1 MNEQTTTLFFTSG
14 NSDKEYRVE
23 LREKDALW
31 NVTAYNGKRGKA
43 NTARPQTPEPVA
55 YTDAL
60 KIFNA
65 AVAKKTKEGY
75 VQDTSGTSEL
85 TDEVQ
90 RKKRVAAIQKFIPE
104 EGFFDGWRCPDD
116 ANVVT
121 WGGDRAEL
129 TETII
134 GMDGGVCVSSVLLVP
149 SNRASD
155 LFQAATD
162 NITAMGKQLKKDNCF
177 ENDQEVAL
185 IALWEV
191 PNTHYALLGMIAT
204 LQEDLEGALNLEGC
218 VPLAFSGNDNCT
230 ETFLYELDNSFE
242 DIVHKDD
249 VLNVIASL
257 VAANHGIPFEKVWQN
272 WVTNVQYDY
281 RESISDVIVQ
291 YVNEVC
297 VASESK
303 KTLTAATNG
312 LGADTTKKAKM

>member
-1 MNEQTTTLFFTSG
+1 MSEQTTTLFFTSG
-14 NSDKEYRVE
+14 SSDKEYRVE
-23 LREKDALW
+23 LREKDTLW

-43 NTARPQTPEPVA
+43 NTARPQTPDPVPYA
-55 YTDAL
+55 DAL

-90 RKKRVAAIQKFIPE
+90 RKKRVSAIQKFVPE

-129 TETII
+129 TETIM
-134 GMDGGVCVSSVLLVP
+134 GMDGGICVSSVLLVP
-149 SNRASD
+149 SNRASEF
-155 LFQAATD
+155 FQAATD
-162 NITAMGKQLKKDNCF
+162 NITAMGKQLKKDGCF
-177 ENDQEVAL
+177 EDDEEVAL

-191 PNTHYALLGMIAT
+191 PNTHYALLGVIAT
-204 LQEDLEGALNLEGC
+204 LQDELEDALQFDDC
-218 VPLAFSGNDNCT
+218 IPLAFSGNDNCT
-230 ETFLYELDNSFE
+230 EEVLHELNNSFK

-249 VLNVIASL
+249 LLNVIASL
-257 VAANHGIPFEKVWQN
+257 VAANHGVPFEKVWHN
-272 WVTNVQYDY
+272 WVNGEQCHYK
-281 RESISDVIVQ
+281 ESLSDTITH
-291 YVNEVC
+291 YVNEVR

-303 KTLTAATNG
+303 KSLTTATDG
-312 LGADTTKKAKM
+312 LGADTSKKAKM